1 MMPHRL
7 IMPRVSIVAASTG
20 VSVRFGRHRRLLRRK
35 VRGQQHDGKVVAQVR
50 LLGADP
56 IQLRVQEID
65 KDAKLR
71 IVVQCDPLGVH
82 EVAAAAL
89 APGFDSTWVMCKD
102 PHSDKVTPIYSQPQL
117 VCAPW

>member
-1 MMPHRL
+1 M
-7 IMPRVSIVAASTG
+7 
-20 VSVRFGRHRRLLRRK
+20 
-35 VRGQQHDGKVVAQVR
+35 AQVR

-71 IVVQCDPLGVH
+71 IVVQRDPFGVH

-89 APGFDSTWVMCKD
+89 APGFDGTWVMCKD

-117 VCAPW
+117 VCAPWKLTDEKSPEE